1 MNTGLFLNLLL
12 AHLIGDFVLQTDGLC
27 KKKREKGLKS
37 WFMWVHPIIVTGLTW
52 LLFGGWGFVWGAV
65 ITFASHLLID
75 AVKSW
80 LERKGQ
86 HVGYFVCDQVLHL
99 LVIGLLCWMYGEGW
113 SQFEWV
119 LEDYVLTGPAIMC
132 ALILCVKPANIL
144 IKGVFELYQ
153 IEVPA
158 AKGKKN
164 GNDLKN
170 AGALIGSVER
180 LIILILVL
188 LGQYEAVGFVVAA
201 KSLMRFKDS
210 EGAKAEYVLVGTLLS
225 LCVAMICAMGVI
237 VLRG

>member
-1 MNTGLFLNLLL
+1 MNIGLFLNLLL
-12 AHLIGDFVLQTDGLC
+12 AHLVGDFVLQSDALC

-37 WFMWVHPIIVTGLTW
+37 WFMWVHPAIVAVLSW
-52 LLFGGWGFVWGAV
+52 LLFGGWGFVWGVV
-65 ITFASHLLID
+65 ITYVSHLVID
-75 AVKSW
+75 ASKSR

-86 HVGYFVCDQVLHL
+86 HVGLFVCDQLLHL
-99 LVIGLLCWMYGEGW
+99 AVIGLLCWMYGEGW
-113 SQFEWV
+113 NQYAWV
-119 LEDYVLTGPAIMC
+119 SKEYTLLGPAILC

-144 IKGVFELYQ
+144 IKGIFDVYK

-158 AKGKKN
+158 SGKKG

-180 LIILILVL
+180 IIILVLML

-225 LCVAMICAMGVI
+225 LCVAMICAMGVKA
-237 VLRG
+237 LS

>member
-1 MNTGLFLNLLL
+1 MLLELFLWLVL

-27 KKKREKGLKS
+27 KKKREKRLKS
-37 WFMWVHPIIVTGLTW
+37 WFMWVHPVIVAGLTW
-52 LLFGGWGFVWGAV
+52 LVLGDWSFVWGAA

-75 AVKSW
+75 ALKSW

-86 HVGYFVCDQVLHL
+86 RVGYFVIDQVLHL
-99 LVIGLLCWMYGEGW
+99 VVIGVLCWWYGEGW
-113 SQFEWV
+113 SRFEWV
-119 LEDYVLTGPAIMC
+119 PEEYVLTGPAVLC

-144 IKGVFELYQ
+144 IKGVFESYQ
-153 IEVPA
+153 IEVPV
-158 AKGKKN
+158 KSKKN

-180 LIILILVL
+180 VIILILML

-225 LCVAMICAMGVI
+225 LCVAMICAMGVKM
-237 VLRG
+237 VV